1 MKIQLPGFCGAIHAN
16 VFFCQF
22 REVYEQKADQLTESR
37 LDAESN
43 INITY

>member
-1 MKIQLPGFCGAIHAN
+1 MCGLDN
-16 VFFCQF
+16 FQKDVFFCQF

-43 INITY
+43 INITC